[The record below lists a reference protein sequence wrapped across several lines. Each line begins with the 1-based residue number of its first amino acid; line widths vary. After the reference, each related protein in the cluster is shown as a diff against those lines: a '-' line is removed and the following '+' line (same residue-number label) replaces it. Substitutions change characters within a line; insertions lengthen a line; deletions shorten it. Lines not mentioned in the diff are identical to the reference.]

1 MWAAPAATGVVRGAL
16 LSWRGYYQWPSSLR
30 ATQRTLRVLLDVFC
44 STTVG
49 LSCLIS
55 VMESSRTGK
64 DQFGC
69 REIGMQNFQWFLLG
83 VMVAW
88 TPSMIVL
95 AVLLMRPSEFLEDCR
110 NEYLD

>member
-1 MWAAPAATGVVRGAL
+1 
-16 LSWRGYYQWPSSLR
+16 
-30 ATQRTLRVLLDVFC
+30 
-44 STTVG
+44 
-49 LSCLIS
+49 
-55 VMESSRTGK
+55 
-64 DQFGC
+64 
-69 REIGMQNFQWFLLG
+69 MQNFQWFLLG